1 MHDSEVMCLKKVD
14 TPWSIY
20 RDFTV
25 YIKPLIQQRLAFASG
40 CNVGS
45 NFQGHIQATFSVD
58 PDQLLS
64 KSAKK

>member
-14 TPWSIY
+14 TPWFIY
-20 RDFTV
+20 RDLTV

-45 NFQGHIQATFSVD
+45 NFQVHIQATFSVD
-58 PDQLLS
+58 PD
-64 KSAKK
+64 